1 MIFLILITTK
11 VMAVALAYYGV
22 PVLMKGSFGSSS
34 SLSSIPSPAS
44 CIPAF
49 WRTRCGYL
57 IPDAP
62 PELLADAVL
71 SVVHD
76 ASFCKALSWSGKSCC
91 GSNLM
96 RKQDA

>member
-44 CIPAF
+44 
-49 WRTRCGYL
+49 
-57 IPDAP
+57 
-62 PELLADAVL
+62 
-71 SVVHD
+71 
-76 ASFCKALSWSGKSCC
+76 
-91 GSNLM
+91 
-96 RKQDA
+96 